1 MPASIRDKLAALGCD
16 LDGADTDS
24 DGDNSE
30 GQGAAADPLSS
41 GWYRSKGGGAR
52 PSSSKRRVKR
62 AAVPSG
68 AAAAVPAR
76 RSTAAVSAV
85 AVGRSSRR
93 RTPVRTDSLCDLWED
108 EAVES
113 AWDTAVVPA
122 AAATATR
129 GADMRGSGRGEQG
142 EVPRVWESD
151 DDDGGGGG
159 GVQDGAAAEAA
170 VEGLGAWGGGAGA
183 SSDEGGHQ
191 GRCRARTAVASSA
204 GAVGSAGTR
213 ARGGD
218 RARAGEGGVAGFVY
232 QPGSL
237 TVDPNQAEY
246 PQLVE
251 PPFTSEKA
259 DIVLAPSETAAEHNA
274 KATRGAQWST
284 ETLVCPAA
292 IAQYLRDYQK
302 EGVRWL
308 HAQYRLRTHATST
321 KP

>member
-1 MPASIRDKLAALGCD
+1 
-16 LDGADTDS
+16 
-24 DGDNSE
+24 
-30 GQGAAADPLSS
+30 
-41 GWYRSKGGGAR
+41 
-52 PSSSKRRVKR
+52 
-62 AAVPSG
+62 
-68 AAAAVPAR
+68 
-76 RSTAAVSAV
+76 
-85 AVGRSSRR
+85 
-93 RTPVRTDSLCDLWED
+93 
-108 EAVES
+108 
-113 AWDTAVVPA
+113 
-122 AAATATR
+122 
-129 GADMRGSGRGEQG
+129 
-142 EVPRVWESD
+142 VWESD

-321 KP
+321 KPWFGWESLYFGISVGVSMRWWGRYRENKGGILGDDMGLGKTVQTCAFLAAVLKKTCMMADRSIGNCGAGSSRAVLICVPTSVLHQWER

>member
-1 MPASIRDKLAALGCD
+1 
-16 LDGADTDS
+16 
-24 DGDNSE
+24 
-30 GQGAAADPLSS
+30 
-41 GWYRSKGGGAR
+41 
-52 PSSSKRRVKR
+52 
-62 AAVPSG
+62 
-68 AAAAVPAR
+68 
-76 RSTAAVSAV
+76 
-85 AVGRSSRR
+85 
-93 RTPVRTDSLCDLWED
+93 
-108 EAVES
+108 
-113 AWDTAVVPA
+113 
-122 AAATATR
+122 
-129 GADMRGSGRGEQG
+129 
-142 EVPRVWESD
+142 VWESD

-218 RARAGEGGVAGFVY
+218 RARAGAGEGGVADFVY

-321 KP
+321 KPWFGWESLYFGISVGVSMRWWGRYRENKGGILGDDMGLGKTVQTCAFLAAVLKKTCMMADRSIGNCGAGSSRAVLICVPTSVLHQWER